1 MSRSSFP
8 VRATAYDGD
17 GALRGYNVNV
27 YRRVVY
33 RYELICGMSIRA
45 YICTY
50 RRASSEFSDSAVKAG
65 GRRKRIAVNL
75 TFGR

>member
-8 VRATAYDGD
+8 VRATAYED

-33 RYELICGMSIRA
+33 RYELICLYAHIYVRIGVEQV
-45 YICTY
+45 
-50 RRASSEFSDSAVKAG
+50 EFSDSAIKAG

-75 TFGR
+75 MFGR